1 MVINMNKRRIVI
13 IILAVILVGLIIYG
27 VSQKKKPSKLIAEIT
42 KIEAPDQTESEVNP
56 VFIKEDYVSVLPE
69 GTNIASEGKID
80 ANRFN
85 QTFTPRKAVDGMT
98 GAASYWEGSPDAYP
112 NELSVKFKEDKT
124 IHAIRVAIN
133 PDSVWGK
140 RTQTFSVL
148 VTYDGEAYETLLDE
162 KGYEFDPSTGNEV
175 ILEFEDTQ
183 VKGIMLS
190 FTANTGATGG
200 QVAEFE
206 IYSK

>member
-13 IILAVILVGLIIYG
+13 IILAVVWVGLTIYG
-27 VSQKKKPSKLIAEIT
+27 TQKKKPSKLIAEIT
-42 KIEAPDQTESEVNP
+42 KVEAPDQTQSEENP
-56 VFIKEDYVSVLPE
+56 TFVKEDYVSVLPE
-69 GTNIASEGKID
+69 GTNIAPEGKID
-80 ANRFN
+80 ANGFN

-98 GAASYWEGSPDAYP
+98 GAASYWEGSPDGYP
-112 NELSVKFKEDKT
+112 NELSVTFKEDKT

-140 RTQTFSVL
+140 RTQTFSVK
-148 VTYDGEAYETLLDE
+148 VTYDGEGYETFLDE

-175 ILEFEDTQ
+175 ILEFDDTQ
-183 VKGIMLS
+183 VKGVMLS

-206 IYSK
+206 IYSR

>member
-27 VSQKKKPSKLIAEIT
+27 TQKKKPSKLIAEIT
-42 KIEAPDQTESEVNP
+42 KVEAPDQTQSEENP
-56 VFIKEDYVSVLPE
+56 AFVKEEYVSVLPE
-69 GTNIASEGKID
+69 GTNIAPEGKID
-80 ANRFN
+80 ANGFN

-98 GAASYWEGSPDAYP
+98 GAASYWEGSPDGYP
-112 NELSVKFKEDKT
+112 NELSVTFKEDKT

-140 RTQTFSVL
+140 RTQTFSVK
-148 VTYDGEAYETLLDE
+148 VTYDGEGYETFLDE

-175 ILEFEDTQ
+175 ILEFDDTQ
-183 VKGIMLS
+183 VKGVMLS

-206 IYSK
+206 IYSR